1 MVTTVC
7 RNRIFMEPMRHLSIH
22 PRGFIF
28 FPFGAGEG
36 VGWNFYV
43 PIVLSIMFLKF
54 SMGSPWYFPSSPCVP
69 QGCSQYHLT
78 LSHILCPKLSPVH
91 LHIGEPNSILTHW
104 NYYFGEPPKFWFL
117 RKYMVMGNQNGP
129 LKKRKEEKE
138 AELGRHV

>member
-1 MVTTVC
+1 MINEIKQIGMVCFVEGVLMVTTVC

-54 SMGSPWYFPSSPCVP
+54 SMGSP
-69 QGCSQYHLT
+69 
-78 LSHILCPKLSPVH
+78 
-91 LHIGEPNSILTHW
+91 
-104 NYYFGEPPKFWFL
+104 
-117 RKYMVMGNQNGP
+117 
-129 LKKRKEEKE
+129 
-138 AELGRHV
+138 